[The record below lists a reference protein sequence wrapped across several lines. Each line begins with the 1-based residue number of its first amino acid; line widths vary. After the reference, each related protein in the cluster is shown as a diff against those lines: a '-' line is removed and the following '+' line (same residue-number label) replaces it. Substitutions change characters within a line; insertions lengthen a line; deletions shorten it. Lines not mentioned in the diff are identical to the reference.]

1 MTVRPVSKSDEEAF
15 LGREIESDEESGSQL
30 LGSSLAA
37 TAAAAAMDSV
47 SAVNVRFFTK
57 LYVLTQLLGVLS
69 VVLIGVWIAQ
79 FHKGFAWQS
88 NPAVEFNWHP
98 LLMVLGLVFLYAN
111 GALMFRGFRTE
122 RKMKLKLLH
131 AGFQAAALIVS
142 SVGLK
147 AVFDSHNLKDPPA
160 PNMYSLHSWIG
171 LSAVILFCC
180 QWVMGLV
187 TFLIPGLRSS
197 LRAAY
202 LPVHRFFGLAIF
214 VTALAAALTGLTEK
228 ALWSLSSSYSSFVP
242 EGILI
247 NVIGLT
253 LIIFGGFVVY
263 LAANPQFQ
271 RRTSEEEILLT
282 DTVME

>member
-1 MTVRPVSKSDEEAF
+1 
-15 LGREIESDEESGSQL
+15 
-30 LGSSLAA
+30 
-37 TAAAAAMDSV
+37 MDSV